1 MDDLETVMRRYKLT
15 DERHDEIGEE
25 IVRLMLYD
33 RFPVDNPKAIIDIAP
48 PASGKTGLN
57 GYGEEQFVD
66 NNVVVINSDV
76 LKPFHPQIDEIARL
90 YPQYYTKVTDQE
102 SNTWTSHL
110 FDTALRE
117 GYNVIFEGTGRNSRI
132 LGTIAEKMKGYE
144 VIVRGMAVSDLNCL
158 ISIIERYYGQVQ
170 TKGWGRLVTLD
181 HFYETYEAMP
191 KTIDEIEKSG
201 LASSVEIFK
210 RGPKPTEPIKI
221 YDSIDTTTGRFP
233 NARFAVLGGRQEDEK
248 SARENFGTSLE
259 LLISILE
266 NTKSSNAEKVI
277 SRRIIELGRDLG
289 DNPDSSLDRLTD
301 MLDNSEISDVRRN
314 VIEKLIKLFQ
324 IPKKKIVLKD
334 K

>member
-1 MDDLETVMRRYKLT
+1 MEDLETVMKRYKLS
-15 DERHDEIGEE
+15 DQKHDEIGEE

-33 RFPVDNPKAIIDIAP
+33 RYPVDNPKAIIDIAP

-66 NNVVVINSDV
+66 NNVVVINSDT

-132 LGTIAEKMKGYE
+132 LSTIKEKMQGYE
-144 VIVRGMAVSDLNCL
+144 VIVRGMAVNDLNCL
-158 ISIIERYYGQVQ
+158 MSIIERYEGQVQ

-201 LASSVEIFK
+201 LANSVEIFR
-210 RGPKPTEPIKI
+210 RGNKPTEPIKI

-233 NARFAVLGGRQEDEK
+233 NARFAVLGGRQEDLK
-248 SARENFGTSLE
+248 TALTNF
-259 LLISILE
+259 
-266 NTKSSNAEKVI
+266 
-277 SRRIIELGRDLG
+277 
-289 DNPDSSLDRLTD
+289 
-301 MLDNSEISDVRRN
+301 DNSKETILSL
-314 VIEKLIKLFQ
+314 IESTESSEAEKLILQ
-324 IPKKKIVLKD
+324 RILELSNTPKKKITHSER
-334 K
+334 

>member
-1 MDDLETVMRRYKLT
+1 MDDLETVMQRYKLT

-25 IVRLMLYD
+25 IIRLMLFD
-33 RFPVDNPKAIIDIAP
+33 RYPVDNPKAIIDIAP

-66 NNVVVINSDV
+66 NNVVVINSDT

-102 SNTWTSHL
+102 SNTWTSNL

-132 LGTIAEKMKGYE
+132 LRTIEEKMQGYE
-144 VIVRGMAVSDLNCL
+144 VIVRGMAVCDLNCL
-158 ISIIERYYGQVQ
+158 MSIIERYEGQVQ

-191 KTIDEIEKSG
+191 RTIDEIEKSG

-210 RGPKPTEPIKI
+210 RGNKPTEPIKI
-221 YDSIDTTTGRFP
+221 YDSIDTLTGRFP
-233 NARFAVLGGRQEDEK
+233 NARYAVLGGRQEDEK
-248 SARENFGTSLE
+248 SARETFGTSLE

-266 NTKSSNAEKVI
+266 NTESSNAEKTI
-277 SRRIIELGRDLG
+277 LRKIFELGGASRDCSEASI
-289 DNPDSSLDRLTD
+289 NRLTS
-301 MLDNSEISDVRRN
+301 MLENDNTPESKKI
-314 VIEKLIKLFQ
+314 VINSLLELFRL
-324 IPKKKIVLKD
+324 PKKKIINERQ
-334 K
+334 

>member
-1 MDDLETVMRRYKLT
+1 MEDLETVMKRYKLS
-15 DERHDEIGEE
+15 DQKHDEIGEE

-33 RFPVDNPKAIIDIAP
+33 RYPVDNPKAIIDIAP

-66 NNVVVINSDV
+66 NNVVVINSDT

-132 LGTIAEKMKGYE
+132 LSTIKEKMQGYE
-144 VIVRGMAVSDLNCL
+144 VIVRGMAVNDLNCL
-158 ISIIERYYGQVQ
+158 MSIIERYEGQVQ

-191 KTIDEIEKSG
+191 KTIDEIEKSR
-201 LASSVEIFK
+201 LANSVEIFR
-210 RGPKPTEPIKI
+210 RGNKPTEPIKI

-233 NARFAVLGGRQEDEK
+233 NARFAVLGGRQEDLK
-248 SARENFGTSLE
+248 TALTNF
-259 LLISILE
+259 
-266 NTKSSNAEKVI
+266 
-277 SRRIIELGRDLG
+277 
-289 DNPDSSLDRLTD
+289 
-301 MLDNSEISDVRRN
+301 DNSKETILSL
-314 VIEKLIKLFQ
+314 IESTESSEAEKLILQ
-324 IPKKKIVLKD
+324 RILELSNTPKKKITHSER
-334 K
+334 